1 MDPFTI
7 GAIVAGAGSLLGF
20 GLGKSNTTGG
30 QMDKS
35 QSFGSG
41 LLEVGTKKDMTTQY
55 YNTQTTNTPTSIYSP
70 TTSTTTTYA
79 PQSSLTYI
87 IDSPNSSASINP
99 ISTPYVTTTQTPT
112 ITSSPYIIPL
122 QDYNASPKTA
132 QESTLSGFMPYLL
145 IAGAAGFLL
154 LSGKR
159 SGKK

>member
-20 GLGKSNTTGG
+20 GLGKSNTSSG

-87 IDSPNSSASINP
+87 IDSPNASASISP
-99 ISTPYVTTTQTPT
+99 VSTPYVTTTQTPT
-112 ITSSPYIIPL
+112 ITSSPYVIPL

>member
-7 GAIVAGAGSLLGF
+7 GAIVAGVGSLLGF
-20 GLGKSNTTGG
+20 GLGKSGTTGG

-41 LLEVGTKKDMTTQY
+41 LIEVGTKKDLTTKY
-55 YNTQTTNTPTSIYSP
+55 YNTQTTNTPTTIYSP
-70 TTSTTTTYA
+70 TTSTTTTYS
-79 PQSSLTYI
+79 PQTTTSYI
-87 IDSPNSSASINP
+87 INSPNSSVASSP
-99 ISTPYVTTTQTPT
+99 SLTPYVTTTQTPT
-112 ITSSPYIIPL
+112 ITSSPYVMPI
-122 QDYNASPKTA
+122 QDYNTSPKTA
-132 QESTLSGFMPYLL
+132 QESTLSGFMPYIL